1 MKTSILILL
10 FAALCS
16 IRGLAQDVVD
26 GPGKDLIIRD
36 CTNCHGTELI
46 TAKHYTKAEWKSV
59 VGVMISYGANVP
71 DSDIEVITTFLA
83 KNYGKSNVAIRTGA
97 KDQ

>member
-1 MKTSILILL
+1 MLC
-10 FAALCS
+10 LCS
-16 IRGLAQDVVD
+16 RCPNGWAGSKQDED
-26 GPGKDLIIRD
+26 
-36 CTNCHGTELI
+36 CHGTELI
-46 TAKHYTKAEWKSV
+46 TAKHYTNTEWNSV

-83 KNYGKSNVAIRTGA
+83 KNYGKSNVAIRSGA

>member
-1 MKTSILILL
+1 MKIVTVIVL

-16 IRGLAQDVVD
+16 SWGLAQDLVD

-36 CTNCHGTELI
+36 CTNCHDTELI
-46 TAKHYTKAEWKSV
+46 TAKHYTKAEWNAV

-83 KNYGKSNVAIRTGA
+83 KNYGKSNVATRSAA